1 MSLFKRKKNN
11 QQALELP
18 KTIDD
23 KATQSLRYMLPS
35 LLIAVAGLLA
45 ASAVIWFNQSAYNAE
60 QTQKQIDNWGAAYT
74 AAINQR
80 LAFIQADTQSAAS
93 NPYLALVLQS
103 NDPELKRST
112 ERSLLHRASA
122 IDAFIS
128 PAGQT
133 AQDHNRNAPINFA
146 ALDLL
151 HRAESGKQP
160 QPEALQ
166 VGQRWLLYSA
176 AKLSGAKSAGSLL
189 VAYDAASVFK
199 GLPVFSNSQLQ
210 VTLQQQ
216 FQNAPLQILYSQGQM
231 PDNGTTYSFNTQ
243 HPNWT
248 LVLTTPSNLA
258 QQSSLLS
265 SLLLA
270 LGLAVLF
277 LLSALYFIHATIQRQ
292 LRADAQTLS
301 QAMQDWA
308 QGKSIK
314 PLDLHMIALQAF
326 AKNLTRNVQANAAK
340 ASKKT
345 KPADD
350 HSSASSASR
359 AETAPT
365 ANTHTNNTA
374 ASFYPPLDTDILDI
388 DILEEDLDVFGLEQT
403 SNSLQRTTA
412 ASDVPS
418 SIFRAYDIRG
428 IVGQT
433 LTTDTAYWIGRAVGS
448 ESIANGEP
456 GVVVGRDGRLS
467 GPDMAQALIQG
478 LLDCGCNVTDLGMVP
493 TPVLYF
499 ATHMLE
505 ARSGVMVTGSHNPP
519 DYNGFKIVIA
529 GETLANER
537 ITALHS
543 RIVNDDLSH
552 GVGML
557 ENVEMLDTYL
567 EHIRNDIV
575 LAKPLR
581 VVVDCGNGVGG
592 VIGPRLLEAL
602 GCTVIP
608 LYCDV
613 DGSFP
618 NHHPDPG
625 KPDNLV
631 DLIARVKSE
640 QADIGIAFDG
650 DADRLGV
657 VTNSGNIIYPDR
669 LMMLF
674 AKDVVSRN
682 PGADVIFD
690 VKCTRRLSAL
700 ISGYGGRPIMWK
712 TGHSLI
718 KAKMKE
724 TGALLAGEM
733 SGHIFFKERW
743 FGFDDGI
750 YSAARLLE
758 IISLDSRNVDQVFS
772 AFPVS
777 HSTPEITVEVTDE
790 NKFAIIERLQREAQ
804 WGDASITTLDGVRA
818 DYPKGWGLVRAS
830 NTTPVLVLRFEGDS
844 AEDLA
849 QIQAL
854 FREQILALEPDI
866 HLPF

>member
-1 MSLFKRKKNN
+1 MALYKRKKNN
-11 QQALELP
+11 EQALELP
-18 KTIDD
+18 KTIED

-35 LLIAVAGLLA
+35 LLIALAGLLV
-45 ASAVIWFNQSAYNAE
+45 ASAVIWFSQSAHTAE
-60 QTQKQIDNWGAAYT
+60 QAQEQVESWGAAYT

-93 NPYLALVLQS
+93 NPYLALVLKS

-112 ERSLLHRASA
+112 ERTLLHRASA

-151 HRAESGKQP
+151 QRAESGAQP

-176 AKLSGAKSAGSLL
+176 TKLSGAKSAGSLL
-189 VAYDAASVFK
+189 IAYDAASVFK
-199 GLPVFSNSQLQ
+199 GLPVFANNQLQ
-210 VTLQQQ
+210 ITLQQQ
-216 FQNAPLQILYSQGQM
+216 FQNAPLQTLYSQGNM
-231 PDNGTTYSFNTQ
+231 PNNGTSYSFSTQ

-248 LVLTTPSNLA
+248 LVLTTPSSFA

-265 SLLLA
+265 ALLIA
-270 LGLAVLF
+270 IGLAALF
-277 LLSALYFIHATIQRQ
+277 IVCALYFIHITIQRQ

-301 QAMQDWA
+301 LTIQDWA
-308 QGKSIK
+308 HGKSIK
-314 PLDLHMIALQAF
+314 PLSLNMIELQSF
-326 AKNLTRNVQANAAK
+326 AQNLTHNVQATPSKQA
-340 ASKKT
+340 KKT
-345 KPADD
+345 APIDNDD
-350 HSSASSASR
+350 L
-359 AETAPT
+359 TAGTDAT
-365 ANTHTNNTA
+365 ALANNTKNNIFN
-374 ASFYPPLDTDILDI
+374 SSPTLDTDILDI
-388 DILEEDLDVFGLEQT
+388 DILEEDLDVFGLDQA

-478 LLDCGCNVTDLGMVP
+478 LLDCGCSVTDLGMVP

-499 ATHMLE
+499 ATHVLE

-537 ITALHS
+537 ITALHT

-567 EHIRNDIV
+567 EHIRNDIA

-608 LYCDV
+608 LYCEV
-613 DGSFP
+613 DGTFP

-625 KPDNLV
+625 KPENLV

-657 VTNSGNIIYPDR
+657 VTNSGDIIYPDR

-790 NKFAIIERLQREAQ
+790 NKFAIIERLQREAK

-830 NTTPVLVLRFEGDS
+830 NTTPMLVLRFEGDS
-844 AEDLA
+844 PEDLA

-866 HLPF
+866 NLPF

>member
-11 QQALELP
+11 EQALELP
-18 KTIDD
+18 KTIED

-35 LLIAVAGLLA
+35 LLIALAGLLV
-45 ASAVIWFNQSAYNAE
+45 ASAVIWFSQSAHNAE
-60 QTQKQIDNWGAAYT
+60 QAQEQVESWGAAYT

-93 NPYLALVLQS
+93 NPYLALVLKS

-112 ERSLLHRASA
+112 ERTLLHRASA

-151 HRAESGKQP
+151 QRAESGAQP

-176 AKLSGAKSAGSLL
+176 TKLSGAKSAGSLL
-189 VAYDAASVFK
+189 IAYDAASVFK
-199 GLPVFSNSQLQ
+199 GLPVFANNQLQ
-210 VTLQQQ
+210 ITLQQQ
-216 FQNAPLQILYSQGQM
+216 FQNAPLQTLYSQGNM
-231 PDNGTTYSFNTQ
+231 PNNGTSYSFSTQ

-248 LVLTTPSNLA
+248 LVLTTPSSFA

-265 SLLLA
+265 ALLIA
-270 LGLAVLF
+270 IGLAALF
-277 LLSALYFIHATIQRQ
+277 IVCALYFIHITIQRQ

-301 QAMQDWA
+301 LTIQDWA
-308 QGKSIK
+308 HGKSIK
-314 PLDLHMIALQAF
+314 PLSLNMIELQSF
-326 AKNLTRNVQANAAK
+326 AQNLAHNVQATPSKQA
-340 ASKKT
+340 KKT
-345 KPADD
+345 APIDNDD
-350 HSSASSASR
+350 L
-359 AETAPT
+359 TAGTDAT
-365 ANTHTNNTA
+365 ALANNTKNNIFN
-374 ASFYPPLDTDILDI
+374 SSPTLDTDILDI
-388 DILEEDLDVFGLEQT
+388 DILEEDLDVFGLDQA

-478 LLDCGCNVTDLGMVP
+478 LLDCGCSVTDLGMVP

-499 ATHMLE
+499 ATHVLE

-537 ITALHS
+537 ITALHT

-567 EHIRNDIV
+567 EHIRNDIA

-608 LYCDV
+608 LYCEV
-613 DGSFP
+613 DGTFP

-625 KPDNLV
+625 KPENLV

-657 VTNSGNIIYPDR
+657 VTNSGDIIYPDR

-790 NKFAIIERLQREAQ
+790 NKFAIIERLQREAK

-830 NTTPVLVLRFEGDS
+830 NTTPMLVLRFEGDS
-844 AEDLA
+844 PEDLA

-866 HLPF
+866 NLPF

>member
-11 QQALELP
+11 EQALELP
-18 KTIDD
+18 KTIED

-35 LLIAVAGLLA
+35 LLIALAGLLV
-45 ASAVIWFNQSAYNAE
+45 ASAVIWFSQSAHNAE
-60 QTQKQIDNWGAAYT
+60 QAQEQVESWGAAYT

-93 NPYLALVLQS
+93 NPYLALVLKS

-112 ERSLLHRASA
+112 ERTLLHRASA

-151 HRAESGKQP
+151 QRAESGAQP

-176 AKLSGAKSAGSLL
+176 TKLSGAKSAGSLL
-189 VAYDAASVFK
+189 IAYDAASVFK
-199 GLPVFSNSQLQ
+199 GLPVFANNQLQ
-210 VTLQQQ
+210 ITLQQQ
-216 FQNAPLQILYSQGQM
+216 FQNAPLQTLYSQGNM
-231 PDNGTTYSFNTQ
+231 PNNGTSYSFSTQ

-248 LVLTTPSNLA
+248 LVLTTPSSFA

-265 SLLLA
+265 ALLIA
-270 LGLAVLF
+270 IGLAALF
-277 LLSALYFIHATIQRQ
+277 IVCALYFIHITIQRQ

-301 QAMQDWA
+301 LTIQDWA
-308 QGKSIK
+308 HGKSIK
-314 PLDLHMIALQAF
+314 PLSLNMIELQSF
-326 AKNLTRNVQANAAK
+326 AQNLTHNVQATPSKQA
-340 ASKKT
+340 KKT
-345 KPADD
+345 APIDNDD
-350 HSSASSASR
+350 L
-359 AETAPT
+359 TAGTDAT
-365 ANTHTNNTA
+365 ALANNTKNNIFN
-374 ASFYPPLDTDILDI
+374 SSPTLDTDILDI
-388 DILEEDLDVFGLEQT
+388 DILEEDLDVFGLDQA

-478 LLDCGCNVTDLGMVP
+478 LLDCGCSVTDLGMVP

-499 ATHMLE
+499 ATHVLE

-537 ITALHS
+537 ITALHT

-567 EHIRNDIV
+567 EHIRNDIA

-608 LYCDV
+608 LYCEV
-613 DGSFP
+613 DGTFP

-625 KPDNLV
+625 KPENLV

-657 VTNSGNIIYPDR
+657 VTNSGDIIYPDR

-790 NKFAIIERLQREAQ
+790 NKFAIIERLQREAK

-830 NTTPVLVLRFEGDS
+830 NTTPMLVLRFEGDS
-844 AEDLA
+844 PEDLA

>member
-11 QQALELP
+11 EQALELP
-18 KTIDD
+18 KTIED

-35 LLIAVAGLLA
+35 LLIALAGLLV
-45 ASAVIWFNQSAYNAE
+45 ASAVIWFSQSAHNAE
-60 QTQKQIDNWGAAYT
+60 QAQEQVESWGAAYT

-93 NPYLALVLQS
+93 NPYLALVLKS

-112 ERSLLHRASA
+112 ERTLLHRASA

-151 HRAESGKQP
+151 QRAESGAQP

-176 AKLSGAKSAGSLL
+176 TKLSGAKSAGSLL
-189 VAYDAASVFK
+189 IAYDAASVFK
-199 GLPVFSNSQLQ
+199 GLPVFANNQLQ
-210 VTLQQQ
+210 ITLQQQ
-216 FQNAPLQILYSQGQM
+216 FQNAPLQTLYSQGNM
-231 PDNGTTYSFNTQ
+231 PNNGTSYSFSTQ

-248 LVLTTPSNLA
+248 LVLTTPSSFA

-265 SLLLA
+265 ALLIA
-270 LGLAVLF
+270 IGLAALF
-277 LLSALYFIHATIQRQ
+277 IVCALYFIHITIQRQ

-301 QAMQDWA
+301 LTIQDWA
-308 QGKSIK
+308 HGKSIK
-314 PLDLHMIALQAF
+314 PLSLNMIELQSF
-326 AKNLTRNVQANAAK
+326 AQNLAHNVQATPSKQA
-340 ASKKT
+340 KKT
-345 KPADD
+345 APIDNDD
-350 HSSASSASR
+350 L
-359 AETAPT
+359 TAGTDAT
-365 ANTHTNNTA
+365 ALANNTKNNIFN
-374 ASFYPPLDTDILDI
+374 SSPTLDTDILDI
-388 DILEEDLDVFGLEQT
+388 DILEEDLDVFGLDQA

-478 LLDCGCNVTDLGMVP
+478 LLDCGCSVTDLGMVP

-499 ATHMLE
+499 ATHVLE

-537 ITALHS
+537 IIALHT

-567 EHIRNDIV
+567 EHIRNDIA

-608 LYCDV
+608 LYCEV
-613 DGSFP
+613 DGTFP

-625 KPDNLV
+625 KPENLV

-657 VTNSGNIIYPDR
+657 VTNSGDIIYPDR

-790 NKFAIIERLQREAQ
+790 NKFAIIERLQREAK

-830 NTTPVLVLRFEGDS
+830 NTTPMLVLRFEGDS
-844 AEDLA
+844 PEDLA

-866 HLPF
+866 NLPF